1 MALTP
6 VHDFGGWWAKREDA
20 AGFTTLAA
28 PSGAKVRQYL
38 KMIADAPKEAVLVV
52 GCAADSAMQIYVAH
66 AAKVTGRQG
75 YVVIPSRKDVSAAT
89 QYALD
94 NGVIVV
100 EVTPGYPSVYRAR
113 ARELGK
119 RLGVPVVRWD
129 MEVAA
134 WDTAREVWNI
144 PAEARTVV
152 VPTGSGLT
160 AAAVLG
166 GLALDGRED
175 VKVLAVAV
183 SDLATREKI
192 LATCNKHLAV
202 EANPDRLFL
211 VRAPGKYASRVKA
224 TLPDSTVL
232 DPYYA
237 AKALGYVLPGD
248 VLWVSGRRPSF
259 EDESSSKL
267 LLLET
272 DSKTNRNPE
281 RS

>member
-1 MALTP
+1 MTLTP
-6 VHDFGGWWAKREDA
+6 VDDFGGWWAKREDA
-20 AGFTTLAA
+20 AGYTTPDA

-38 KMIADAPKEAVLVV
+38 KMIESAPPEAVLVV
-52 GCAADSAMQIYVAH
+52 GCAADSAMQLYVAH

-75 YVVIPSRKDVSAAT
+75 YVVVPSRKETSAAT
-89 QYALD
+89 QWALD
-94 NGVIVV
+94 NGAIVS

-113 ARELGK
+113 ARQLHK
-119 RLGVPVVRWD
+119 QLGVPVVRWD
-129 MEVAA
+129 LEVAA

-144 PAEARTVV
+144 PADARSVV

-183 SDLATREKI
+183 SDLATKEKI

-202 EANPDRLFL
+202 EANPDRLTL
-211 VRAPGKYASRVKA
+211 VRAPGKYATRAKA
-224 TLPDSTVL
+224 YLPNGTRL

-237 AKALGYVLPGD
+237 AKALPYVLPGD
-248 VLWVSGRRPSF
+248 VLWISGRRP
-259 EDESSSKL
+259 
-267 LLLET
+267 
-272 DSKTNRNPE
+272 DSLW
-281 RS
+281 